1 MQTTI
6 KVLDKPKLRKP
17 ILIEGL
23 PGIGNVGR
31 VAAGYLISELKMKKL
46 AELYSPHF
54 LPLVILQENSEVSL
68 LKNEFYYY
76 KTKNERDMIVLT
88 RNPQNISPEGQLEIC
103 EKILDFSEKCEIS
116 EI

>member
-17 ILIEGL
+17 VLIEGL

-76 KTKNERDMIVLT
+76 KTKNAKKGEKEFTEKLTKLSKEGDIKFEMI
-88 RNPQNISPEGQLEIC
+88 E
-103 EKILDFSEKCEIS
+103 
-116 EI
+116 